1 MLNAKEG
8 INMSN
13 PRTTWATVGSNKE
26 DAQEILELKKRL
38 NSYAITDEQIFR
50 RGIKEIIK
58 ERESIA
64 I

>member
-1 MLNAKEG
+1 
-8 INMSN
+8 MSN